1 MHILVVDRVPARYAR
16 CVSFAP
22 PSGTGGGT
30 FLSFIKRA
38 QEAAE
43 AARARVEDVAS
54 AATRTASDP
63 ATTDRINRG
72 LAGAGQGA
80 RDAVGM
86 AKRGVSTVIERI
98 DPGVLADLVIKATAL
113 QEMTNRALRT
123 KGSPYRIAEISITA
137 SIPPGVSFAISRLDE
152 EPEAIVGDVR
162 TSSELVGQAADAGD
176 LVMALDG
183 TTLDE
188 PTVAAMAE
196 AEAIAQAVPGALPPS
211 SVTRGP

>member
-1 MHILVVDRVPARYAR
+1 M
-16 CVSFAP
+16 
-22 PSGTGGGT
+22 
-30 FLSFIKRA
+30 SFIKRA

-54 AATRTASDP
+54 AATRTANDP

-72 LAGAGQGA
+72 LAGASQGA

-152 EPEAIVGDVR
+152 EPEAIDGEVR
-162 TSSELVGQAADAGD
+162 TSRELVKQAADAGE

-188 PTVAAMAE
+188 PMAAAIAE

-211 SVTRGP
+211 SVSRGS

>member
-1 MHILVVDRVPARYAR
+1 M
-16 CVSFAP
+16 
-22 PSGTGGGT
+22 
-30 FLSFIKRA
+30 SFIKRA

-54 AATRTASDP
+54 AAARTANDP

-72 LAGAGQGA
+72 IAGAGQGA

-86 AKRGVSTVIERI
+86 AKRGVSTVVERI

-113 QEMTNRALRT
+113 QETTNRALRT

-137 SIPPGVSFAISRLDE
+137 SIPPGVSFTISRLDE
-152 EPEAIVGDVR
+152 EPEAIDGEVR
-162 TSSELVGQAADAGD
+162 TSSELVEQSTEAGE

-188 PTVAAMAE
+188 PTAAAIAE
-196 AEAIAQAVPGALPPS
+196 AEATPGVLPPS
-211 SVTRGP
+211 SVSRG

>member
-1 MHILVVDRVPARYAR
+1 V
-16 CVSFAP
+16 
-22 PSGTGGGT
+22 
-30 FLSFIKRA
+30 SFIKRA

-43 AARARVEDVAS
+43 AARTRMEDVAS
-54 AATRTASDP
+54 AATRTANDP

-86 AKRGVSTVIERI
+86 AKRGVNTVIERI
-98 DPGVLADLVIKATAL
+98 DPGVLADLVVKATAL

-162 TSSELVGQAADAGD
+162 TSSELVGQADDAGD
-176 LVMALDG
+176 MVMALDG

-188 PTVAAMAE
+188 PTAAAMAE
-196 AEAIAQAVPGALPPS
+196 AEAMAQTVPGALPPS
-211 SVTRGP
+211 SVSRGS